1 MKEAT
6 GELNMTIVTIV
17 LIGVI
22 AAFFAWWLPRKFGKR
37 LSERQEQ
44 ENILR
49 QILISKTNMERHE
62 YIKCLSY
69 IELAFSK
76 NNSVR

>member
-22 AAFFAWWLPRKFGKR
+22 AAFFAFFWPTI
-37 LSERQEQ
+37 QESIQDTWNDNATSQQ
-44 ENILR
+44 EITD
-49 QILISKTNMERHE
+49 Q
-62 YIKCLSY
+62 
-69 IELAFSK
+69 F
-76 NNSVR
+76 

>member
-22 AAFFAWWLPRKFGKR
+22 AAFFAFFWPTIQESIETTWNDNANSQTDVDFG
-37 LSERQEQ
+37 E
-44 ENILR
+44 
-49 QILISKTNMERHE
+49 
-62 YIKCLSY
+62 
-69 IELAFSK
+69 
-76 NNSVR
+76 